1 MHNGSN
7 KTALF
12 ERHSKQLNNNAIWER
27 YLLCKCRN
35 EGGLMKSKL
44 NLHGALRLSP
54 MSPMT
59 RVLNE
64 RIVVE

>member
-1 MHNGSN
+1 MSSSRYMKIQFPFNEKYETRVEQYLMHNGSN

-35 EGGLMKSKL
+35 EG
-44 NLHGALRLSP
+44 
-54 MSPMT
+54 
-59 RVLNE
+59 VLDE
-64 RIVVE
+64 I